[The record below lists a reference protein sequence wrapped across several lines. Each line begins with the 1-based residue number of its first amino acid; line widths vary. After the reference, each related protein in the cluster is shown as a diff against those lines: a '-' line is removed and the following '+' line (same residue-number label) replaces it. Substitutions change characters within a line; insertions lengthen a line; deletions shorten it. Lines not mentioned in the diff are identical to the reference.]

1 MKNKFFQRV
10 GNYFKNIPARFKNFF
25 GNSGRETYA
34 SMCLMGTGQMLNG
47 QYVKGLLYLLAEVAF
62 VAYFALRGVGDII
75 GFFTLGTQKADAW
88 LGIEGDNSVIMLLW
102 GIFAWFALVVLVAL
116 WVSNIKDAQKYADMR
131 PFKTLPTFKDD
142 LSSLLNKNFC
152 KFILV
157 LPLVGVGIFNV
168 LPIVFMIL
176 IAFTNYGG
184 DIVPPE
190 LVDWSLD
197 SFKKLVALGEL
208 SQSFIKILGW
218 NLLWAFAST
227 FANYFMGLG
236 LALLFNKK
244 CVKGKAIWRAFPV
257 LAYAMPGFITLLAFK
272 FMFSNGG
279 PINNMI
285 VADGGKIIDFFGINS
300 TWMSRGIG
308 FFVNAWLSVPSIMLL
323 ATGILSNINA
333 DLYEAAKI
341 DGASSWVQFKKI
353 TLPFVIFSTTP
364 VLISQFI
371 GNFNNFGVFFFLRS
385 NVTSEGYF
393 LASDTD
399 LLINWLYRMS
409 IDKNYYSIGAAISL
423 VIFIITSVLSLIV
436 YVRSASY
443 KKEDT
448 FR

>member
-62 VAYFALRGVGDII
+62 VAYFAVRGVGDII

-208 SQSFIKILGW
+208 SQSFVKILGW

>member
-62 VAYFALRGVGDII
+62 VAYFAVRGVGDII

-157 LPLVGVGIFNV
+157 LPLVSVGIFNV

-208 SQSFIKILGW
+208 SQSFVKILGW

>member
-1 MKNKFFQRV
+1 MKNKFLQRV

-142 LSSLLNKNFC
+142 LSSLLTKNFC
-152 KFILV
+152 TFILV

-208 SQSFIKILGW
+208 SQSFVKILGW

>member
-1 MKNKFFQRV
+1 MKNKFLQRV

-208 SQSFIKILGW
+208 SQSFVKILGW

-423 VIFIITSVLSLIV
+423 VIFIITSVLSLVV

>member
-1 MKNKFFQRV
+1 MKNKFLQRV

-62 VAYFALRGVGDII
+62 VAYFAVRGVGDII
-75 GFFTLGTQKADAW
+75 GFFTVGTQKADAW

-208 SQSFIKILGW
+208 SQSFVKILGW

>member
-1 MKNKFFQRV
+1 M

-62 VAYFALRGVGDII
+62 VAYFAVRGVGDII

-131 PFKTLPTFKDD
+131 PFKTLSTFKDD

-208 SQSFIKILGW
+208 SQSFVKILGW

>member
-1 MKNKFFQRV
+1 MKNKFLQRV

-62 VAYFALRGVGDII
+62 VAYFAVRGVGDII
-75 GFFTLGTQKADAW
+75 GFLTLGSQKADAW

-208 SQSFIKILGW
+208 SQSFVKILGW

>member
-1 MKNKFFQRV
+1 MKNKFLQRV

-157 LPLVGVGIFNV
+157 LPLVSVGIFNV

-208 SQSFIKILGW
+208 SQSFVKILGW

>member
-208 SQSFIKILGW
+208 SQSFVKILGW

>member
-1 MKNKFFQRV
+1 M

-34 SMCLMGTGQMLNG
+34 SICLMGTGQMLNG

-208 SQSFIKILGW
+208 SQSFVKILGW

>member
-1 MKNKFFQRV
+1 MKNKFLQRV

-62 VAYFALRGVGDII
+62 VAYFAVRGVGDII

-208 SQSFIKILGW
+208 SQSFVKILGW

-385 NVTSEGYF
+385 NVTSEGSF

>member
-1 MKNKFFQRV
+1 MKNKFLQRV

-62 VAYFALRGVGDII
+62 VVYFAVRGVGDII

-208 SQSFIKILGW
+208 SQSFVKILGW

>member
-1 MKNKFFQRV
+1 MKNKFLQRV

-62 VAYFALRGVGDII
+62 VAYFAVRGVGDII
-75 GFFTLGTQKADAW
+75 GFFTLGTQKADAR
-88 LGIEGDNSVIMLLW
+88 LGLAGAHSVIMLLW

-208 SQSFIKILGW
+208 SQSFVKILGW

>member
-208 SQSFIKILGW
+208 SQSFVKILGW

-308 FFVNAWLSVPSIMLL
+308 FFVNVWLSVPSIMLL

>member
-1 MKNKFFQRV
+1 MKNKFLQRV

-62 VAYFALRGVGDII
+62 VAYFAVRGVGDII

-208 SQSFIKILGW
+208 SQSFVKILGW

>member
-1 MKNKFFQRV
+1 MKNKFLQRV

-62 VAYFALRGVGDII
+62 VAYFAVRGVGDII

-116 WVSNIKDAQKYADMR
+116 WVSNIKDDQKYADMR

-208 SQSFIKILGW
+208 SQSFVKILGW

>member
-62 VAYFALRGVGDII
+62 VAYFAVRGVGDII

-168 LPIVFMIL
+168 LSIVFMIL

-208 SQSFIKILGW
+208 SQSFVKILGW

>member
-1 MKNKFFQRV
+1 MKNKFLQRV

-62 VAYFALRGVGDII
+62 VAYFAVRGVGDII

-176 IAFTNYGG
+176 IAFTNYGD

-208 SQSFIKILGW
+208 SQSFVKILGW

>member
-1 MKNKFFQRV
+1 MKNKFLQRV

-75 GFFTLGTQKADAW
+75 GFFTLGAQKADAW

-208 SQSFIKILGW
+208 SQSFVKILGW

>member
-1 MKNKFFQRV
+1 M

-62 VAYFALRGVGDII
+62 VAYFAVRGVGDII

-208 SQSFIKILGW
+208 SQSFVKILGW

>member
-62 VAYFALRGVGDII
+62 VAYFAVRGVGDII

-168 LPIVFMIL
+168 LPIVVMIL
-176 IAFTNYGG
+176 IAFTNFGG

-208 SQSFIKILGW
+208 SQSFVKILGW

>member
-62 VAYFALRGVGDII
+62 VAYFAVRGVGDII

-208 SQSFIKILGW
+208 SQSFVKILGW

-409 IDKNYYSIGAAISL
+409 IDNNYYSIGAAISL

>member
-1 MKNKFFQRV
+1 MKNKFLQRV

-62 VAYFALRGVGDII
+62 VAYFAVRGVGDII

-208 SQSFIKILGW
+208 SQSFVKILGW

-353 TLPFVIFSTTP
+353 SLPFVIFSTTP

>member
-1 MKNKFFQRV
+1 MKNKFLQRV

-62 VAYFALRGVGDII
+62 VAYFAVRGVGDII

-157 LPLVGVGIFNV
+157 LPLVSVGIFNV

-208 SQSFIKILGW
+208 SQSFVKILGW

>member
-208 SQSFIKILGW
+208 SQSFVKILGW

-385 NVTSEGYF
+385 NITSEGYF

>member
-62 VAYFALRGVGDII
+62 VAYFAVRGVGDII

-208 SQSFIKILGW
+208 SQSFVKILGW

-385 NVTSEGYF
+385 NITSEGYF